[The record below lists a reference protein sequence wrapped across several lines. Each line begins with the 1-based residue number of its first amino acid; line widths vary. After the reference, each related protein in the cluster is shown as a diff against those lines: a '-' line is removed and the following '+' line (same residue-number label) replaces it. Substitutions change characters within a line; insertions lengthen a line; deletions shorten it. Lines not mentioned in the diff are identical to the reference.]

1 MKCFSDVS
9 MTLNKEI
16 TTSGLTF
23 VRFYVLFKTFFSN
36 VKVKLLLKVNETF
49 DTMKNSVQKVNVYL
63 QT

>member
-1 MKCFSDVS
+1 

-23 VRFYVLFKTFFSN
+23 VRFYVLFKTVFSN

>member
-1 MKCFSDVS
+1 

-23 VRFYVLFKTFFSN
+23 VRFYVWFKTVFSN